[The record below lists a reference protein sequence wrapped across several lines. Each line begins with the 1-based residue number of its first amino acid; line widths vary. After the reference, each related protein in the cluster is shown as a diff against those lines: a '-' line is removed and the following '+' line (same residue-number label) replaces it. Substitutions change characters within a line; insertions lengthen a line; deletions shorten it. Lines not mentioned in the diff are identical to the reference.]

1 MPSRRTALTPWRLQ
15 GRGGQ
20 WVNGRPP
27 GGRRDW
33 CMGVSG
39 DGEKVKVTRRGQV
52 LVTGGGRRK
61 CPSFHERWG
70 ELFIKAGTT
79 GRTSSW
85 AGDYEVGPE
94 PLKLRIS
101 HPTADVRYAEAARRG
116 LGFLV
121 HRNWREDFRQPKPA
135 LKEHLGHSKYA
146 YGSFRYW

>member
-20 WVNGRPP
+20 WVNGRP

-33 CMGVSG
+33 CTGVSG

-52 LVTGGGRRK
+52 LVTGGGRHK

-70 ELFIKAGTT
+70 ELFIK
-79 GRTSSW
+79 GRNYW
-85 AGDYEVGPE
+85 EDFVLGRGGDYEVGPE

-101 HPTADVRYAEAARRG
+101 HPTADVRYAAAARRG

-121 HRNWREDFRQPKPA
+121 HRNWREDFRQPK
-135 LKEHLGHSKYA
+135 ST
-146 YGSFRYW
+146 